1 MYIPDPNRVDDPAE
15 IRAFIHAFGFATLIT
30 QNDGIPC
37 ASHLPVLLDEGAGSK
52 GELLGHMARANGQW
66 RHFRSDQEV
75 LCIFLGPH
83 AYISP
88 SWYASRLAVPT
99 WNYTTVHVYGVP
111 RVIDDPTAL
120 RKIVVDVTSKYESKI
135 GSPTRLQN
143 DLVTSMLEATVG
155 FSIRITRIEAR
166 FKLGQNRTKED
177 RETMLSALASAEDPD
192 SRALAEFI
200 RSQKV

>member
-1 MYIPDPNRVDDPAE
+1 
-15 IRAFIHAFGFATLIT
+15 
-30 QNDGIPC
+30 
-37 ASHLPVLLDEGAGSK
+37 
-52 GELLGHMARANGQW
+52 
-66 RHFRSDQEV
+66 
-75 LCIFLGPH
+75 
-83 AYISP
+83 
-88 SWYASRLAVPT
+88 VPT

-177 RETMLSALASAEDPD
+177 QETMLSALASAEDPD